1 MFDIKTSKEEFRKN
15 CVYTLQEFIFILWTL
30 DVEKISKNI
39 FHSIFVC
46 KHFFLLFSILTKF
59 YMSIRLP
66 TYKILDLCTVVHKC
80 SYVPCTKLLPT
91 RTIFQKLIFYLRQFC
106 PHFHIF
112 PHQSYLPFLYVS
124 YVKKVYQRQI
134 PTFDASLMPAAIPIH
149 SIL

>member
-15 CVYTLQEFIFILWTL
+15 CVYTLQEFILILWTL
-30 DVEKISKNI
+30 DVEKISKNL

-46 KHFFLLFSILTKF
+46 KHFFPLFSILTKF

-66 TYKILDLCTVVHKC
+66 TYKILDLCTTVVHKC

-91 RTIFQKLIFYLRQFC
+91 RTISQKLIFYLRQFC

-112 PHQSYLPFLYVS
+112 PHQSYLPFLYVCIIC
-124 YVKKVYQRQI
+124 KKGVPEIDTQHI
-134 PTFDASLMPAAIPIH
+134 
-149 SIL
+149 